1 MESLSVVQLTDV
13 QAIEP
18 TGGYTLTL
26 LTHFPFYHV
35 GTAPSLFIVCSARDR
50 TPDTNRVASHVGER
64 QCAIGQPRVPAA
76 P

>member
-1 MESLSVVQLTDV
+1 MSVVQLTDV
-13 QAIEP
+13 QVIEP

-26 LTHFPFYHV
+26 VTDFPFYHV
-35 GTAPSLFIVCSARDR
+35 GTAPNLFIVSARDR
-50 TPDTNRVASHVGER
+50 TPDTNRVASHIVER